1 MMEENLI
8 PNKIIYR
15 MIVMPESKDGKLFLS
30 KFVEMYVTTNNFL
43 NFRIDIQNGLIYIC
57 YEIEEDI
64 ITNKTLPS
72 LNSMF
77 ETKDLLIYS
86 VGFDDLRLKR
96 VEIIARGNAIL
107 QEKYIQKTTERPHIL
122 EYAWQ
127 TELTDKFIKLYQ
139 EQM

>member
-15 MIVMPESKDGKLFLS
+15 MIVMPDSKDGKLFLS
-30 KFVEMYVTTNNFL
+30 KFVEMYVTTNSFL

-96 VEIIARGNAIL
+96 VEILARGNAIL
-107 QEKYIQKTTERPHIL
+107 QEKYIQKTTERPYIL

-139 EQM
+139 EQV

>member
-15 MIVMPESKDGKLFLS
+15 MIVMPENKNGKLFLS
-30 KFVEMYVTTNNFL
+30 KFVEMYVTAHDFL

-57 YEIEEDI
+57 YEIEKDI
-64 ITNKTLPS
+64 ISNKTLPS

-77 ETKDLLIYS
+77 GTNDLLIYS
-86 VGFDDLRLKR
+86 VGFDDLKLKR
-96 VEIIARGNAIL
+96 VEILARGNAIL
-107 QEKYIQKTTERPHIL
+107 QEKYIQKTTERPYIL

-139 EQM
+139 EQV

>member
-1 MMEENLI
+1 MEENLI

-30 KFVEMYVTTNNFL
+30 KFVEMYVTTNKFL

-57 YEIEEDI
+57 YEIEKDI
-64 ITNKTLPS
+64 ISNKTLPS

-77 ETKDLLIYS
+77 GTNDLLIYS

-96 VEIIARGNAIL
+96 VEILARGNAIL
-107 QEKYIQKTTERPHIL
+107 QEKYIQKTTERPYIL

-127 TELTDKFIKLYQ
+127 TELTDKFVKLYQ
-139 EQM
+139 EQV

>member
-1 MMEENLI
+1 MEENLI

-30 KFVEMYVTTNNFL
+30 KFVEMYVTTNSFL

-57 YEIEEDI
+57 YEIEKDI
-64 ITNKTLPS
+64 ISNKTLPS

-96 VEIIARGNAIL
+96 VEILARGNAIL
-107 QEKYIQKTTERPHIL
+107 QEKYIQKTTERPYIL

-139 EQM
+139 EQV

>member
-1 MMEENLI
+1 MTEENLI

-30 KFVEMYVTTNNFL
+30 KFVEMYVTAHDFL

-57 YEIEEDI
+57 YEIEKDI
-64 ITNKTLPS
+64 ISNKTLPS

-77 ETKDLLIYS
+77 GTNDLLIYS

-96 VEIIARGNAIL
+96 VEILARGNAIL
-107 QEKYIQKTTERPHIL
+107 QEKYIQKTTERPYIL

-127 TELTDKFIKLYQ
+127 TETTDKFIKLYQ
-139 EQM
+139 EQI

>member
-43 NFRIDIQNGLIYIC
+43 NFRIDIQNSLIYIC
-57 YEIEEDI
+57 YEIEKDI

-96 VEIIARGNAIL
+96 VEILARGNAIL
-107 QEKYIQKTTERPHIL
+107 QEKYIQKTTERPYIL

>member
-1 MMEENLI
+1 MEENLI

-30 KFVEMYVTTNNFL
+30 KFVEMYVTTNSFL

-57 YEIEEDI
+57 YEIEKDI
-64 ITNKTLPS
+64 ISNKTLPS

-77 ETKDLLIYS
+77 ETKNLLIYS

-96 VEIIARGNAIL
+96 VEILARGNAIL
-107 QEKYIQKTTERPHIL
+107 QEKYIQKTTERPYIL

-139 EQM
+139 EQV

>member
-1 MMEENLI
+1 MEENLI

-30 KFVEMYVTTNNFL
+30 KFVEMYVTTNSFL

-57 YEIEEDI
+57 YEIEKDI

-77 ETKDLLIYS
+77 ETKNLLIYS

-96 VEIIARGNAIL
+96 VEILARGNAIL
-107 QEKYIQKTTERPHIL
+107 QEKYIQKTTERPYIL

-139 EQM
+139 EQV

>member
-1 MMEENLI
+1 MEENLI

-30 KFVEMYVTTNNFL
+30 KFVEMYVTTNSFL

-57 YEIEEDI
+57 YEIEKDI

-96 VEIIARGNAIL
+96 VEILARGNAIL
-107 QEKYIQKTTERPHIL
+107 QEKYIQKTTERPYIL

-139 EQM
+139 EQV

>member
-1 MMEENLI
+1 MTEENLI

-30 KFVEMYVTTNNFL
+30 KFVEMYVTAHDFL

-57 YEIEEDI
+57 YEIEKDI
-64 ITNKTLPS
+64 ISNKTLPA
-72 LNSMF
+72 LNNMF
-77 ETKDLLIYS
+77 ETNDLLIYS

-107 QEKYIQKTTERPHIL
+107 QEKYIQKTTERPYIL

-139 EQM
+139 EQV

>member
-1 MMEENLI
+1 MEENLI

-30 KFVEMYVTTNNFL
+30 KFVEMYVTTNSFL
-43 NFRIDIQNGLIYIC
+43 NFRIDIQNGLLYIC
-57 YEIEEDI
+57 YEIEKDI

-96 VEIIARGNAIL
+96 VEILARGNAIL
-107 QEKYIQKTTERPHIL
+107 QEKYIQKTTERPYIL

-139 EQM
+139 EQV